1 MEQAFGW
8 VAVGQIKFEE
18 DRRSNLE
25 EDQTGWEEDQTGWEE
40 DQTGWEEDPRTTSEE
55 DQTSLEVGSN
65 QRSSLVASQELEV
78 LVGS

>member
-25 EDQTGWEEDQTGWEE
+25 EDQTGWEEDQTG
-40 DQTGWEEDPRTTSEE
+40 QEEDPRTTSEE
-55 DQTSLEVGSN
+55 DQTSLEVGGN